1 MSFNYPRILNLIWDS
16 SKLTFLN
23 YLTIVSFKRYHID
36 WDIHIYYTTK
46 TDTKLDKKWSTPEQ
60 KVELEEHVQDYWSRV
75 SEIPGVKMICVDE
88 FIRSLDLS
96 ALHPVQQSDII
107 RIYVLYTYGGVYSD
121 FDVIYLKNI
130 EDYFLPYGESN
141 LLFFG
146 LEPNGYIY
154 FPVGFFISKPQQECY
169 KQILRLQLSESKN
182 AESLKDYQYF
192 GAALF
197 RRLKSSNNSLLS
209 SFRLLPSKC
218 YLPVC
223 WFEIE
228 KKLYGGGKHCPID
241 TDSFAVHWF
250 NGSSTSKKYINNFRN
265 LEYTCPSVIE
275 IKCTMDYLVSG
286 YIKELTSA
294 TGVEN
299 VITPPIP
306 APLGLVS
313 KAIDIEAVEQSREPK
328 ISIVMAYINRYRQ
341 LQHTL
346 NTISKSL
353 YKNIEVIIVD
363 DGSIQDQRLDNLIY
377 QYDFEII
384 LTRVEPSDKKWVNP
398 CIPYNIALSKATGD
412 IIIIQNPEVCHVGDI
427 IQYCRDNITDN
438 KYLTFSVISSGG
450 ESENEKI
457 YNYKDIIPHW
467 DVQQV
472 FTPQSWYNHPTCRN
486 SQFHFLSCMTRNTLS
501 KIGGFNENFR
511 NGLSYDDDEFIT
523 RLRKVVECVTLS
535 PEVGFG
541 IHLWH
546 PGGSIFYDTKVD
558 LLQTLVNINSQ
569 LHRELVNSSV
579 LYYPRGDCSKYTT
592 LNNKNVIVFGGTGM
606 LGRYV
611 TTYFKSKGVNVVEF
625 NREHID
631 VETIADISPIENLLL
646 PHIKPNTVIVNC
658 IGKIPQKMDN
668 TTNNLKT
675 FTMVNTLFPRY
686 LSIIVE
692 KFNHS
697 RKGIASLNQRDELEG
712 SALST
717 KGRVPPGI
725 ACAQSS
731 PLGSIIEEDCTIRMF
746 KHPDGSN
753 QVNIIFKPGKYNIN
767 KLFQPLKRVFKSITK
782 TNFLI
787 SYTER
792 RQVTESYNILV
803 KKNGKNPN
811 MVFNKPYNLT
821 REHISDVFNP
831 INQYLLF
838 PKLDGVR
845 YLLYF
850 IDSSSYLLNYT
861 DFLKLSDDE
870 DSDLDNTL
878 LDGELI
884 DNIYYP
890 FDVLYCKGEDVRR
903 KTRLDRLSYLEKI
916 NTPLKLVVIP
926 PEKDI
931 QLGLHKYFYNSN
943 NPTITGLK
951 DVFPPLD
958 GVILTSNIT
967 SYNNNKTLKYKPHT
981 HQVID
986 FEVKY
991 DGAGRGVLY
1000 VKDYNGGLT
1009 IFRGSDKYPY
1019 NTQYSHIK
1027 LDKYTTQQVE
1037 IVKKG
1042 GIVEFRWDQELK
1054 TFIPVRN
1061 RNDKLNPNFIE
1072 VAKIIW
1078 DEINDPVKLFPNNY
1092 ARLNSPFCKEF
1103 ILSENINNG
1112 SGLFHSIL
1120 YSGSEK
1126 YRNMVP
1132 DKKESFVKT
1141 LRQNFTANLGM
1152 KDWLKI
1158 GDGNLAF
1165 SMYKIFFIDSFKKI
1179 YNTTTVESPRLKNN
1193 IYYDMFKSH
1202 SLDFFVETLL
1212 PEIFD
1217 ISLINRPFPKTPRY
1231 GDIPPI
1237 PESDSLSLRSS
1248 PQGGWLSDLGGGLE
1262 GFALSTKG
1270 RAPSTEGRGEREFGA
1285 KRYPPLRGG

>member
-130 EDYFLPYGESN
+130 EDYFLPYGETN

-182 AESLKDYQYF
+182 AESSKDYQYF

-265 LEYTCPSVIE
+265 LEYTCPPIIE

-294 TGVEN
+294 TCVEN

-306 APLGLVS
+306 R
-313 KAIDIEAVEQSREPK
+313 AIDIEAVEQSREPK

-353 YKNIEVIIVD
+353 YKNIEVVIVD
-363 DGSIQDQRLDNLIY
+363 DGSIQDQRLENLIY
-377 QYDFEII
+377 QYDFEIT
-384 LTRVEPSDKKWVNP
+384 LTRIEPSDKKWVNP

-450 ESENEKI
+450 EVENEKI

-501 KIGGFNENFR
+501 QIGGFNENFR

-611 TTYFKSKGVNVVEF
+611 TTYLKSKGFNVVEV

-631 VETIADISPIENLLL
+631 VESIVDISPIENLLE

-668 TTNNLKT
+668 TTANLKT
-675 FTMVNTLFPRY
+675 FTIVNTLFPRY

-697 RKGIASLNQRDELEG
+697 RRGAEPLRSLNRSDSPFGREG
-712 SALST
+712 SALEF
-717 KGRVPPGI
+717 VPPGI
-725 ACAQSS
+725 GCRFINITTDCVFSGGRGDYTENDIADAVDVYGSTKS
-731 PLGSIIEEDCTIRMF
+731 LGETRNDTVIRTSIIGEELKGKKSLLEWIKSNKNGIVGGFTRHYWNGVTCLELSKIIYEIIRQGLYWKGVRHIYSPSKVSKYQLVSYINTLWNLDIKINEIEGETIDR
-746 KHPDGSN
+746 S
-753 QVNIIFKPGKYNIN
+753 
-767 KLFQPLKRVFKSITK
+767 LKSIYDTGVNSVK
-782 TNFLI
+782 NIQLQLQ
-787 SYTER
+787 EL
-792 RQVTESYNILV
+792 RQ
-803 KKNGKNPN
+803 
-811 MVFNKPYNLT
+811 YNL
-821 REHISDVFNP
+821 
-831 INQYLLF
+831 
-838 PKLDGVR
+838 
-845 YLLYF
+845 
-850 IDSSSYLLNYT
+850 
-861 DFLKLSDDE
+861 
-870 DSDLDNTL
+870 
-878 LDGELI
+878 
-884 DNIYYP
+884 
-890 FDVLYCKGEDVRR
+890 
-903 KTRLDRLSYLEKI
+903 
-916 NTPLKLVVIP
+916 
-926 PEKDI
+926 
-931 QLGLHKYFYNSN
+931 
-943 NPTITGLK
+943 
-951 DVFPPLD
+951 
-958 GVILTSNIT
+958 
-967 SYNNNKTLKYKPHT
+967 
-981 HQVID
+981 
-986 FEVKY
+986 
-991 DGAGRGVLY
+991 
-1000 VKDYNGGLT
+1000 
-1009 IFRGSDKYPY
+1009 
-1019 NTQYSHIK
+1019 
-1027 LDKYTTQQVE
+1027 
-1037 IVKKG
+1037 
-1042 GIVEFRWDQELK
+1042 
-1054 TFIPVRN
+1054 
-1061 RNDKLNPNFIE
+1061 
-1072 VAKIIW
+1072 
-1078 DEINDPVKLFPNNY
+1078 
-1092 ARLNSPFCKEF
+1092 
-1103 ILSENINNG
+1103 
-1112 SGLFHSIL
+1112 
-1120 YSGSEK
+1120 
-1126 YRNMVP
+1126 
-1132 DKKESFVKT
+1132 
-1141 LRQNFTANLGM
+1141 
-1152 KDWLKI
+1152 
-1158 GDGNLAF
+1158 
-1165 SMYKIFFIDSFKKI
+1165 
-1179 YNTTTVESPRLKNN
+1179 
-1193 IYYDMFKSH
+1193 
-1202 SLDFFVETLL
+1202 
-1212 PEIFD
+1212 
-1217 ISLINRPFPKTPRY
+1217 
-1231 GDIPPI
+1231 
-1237 PESDSLSLRSS
+1237 
-1248 PQGGWLSDLGGGLE
+1248 
-1262 GFALSTKG
+1262 
-1270 RAPSTEGRGEREFGA
+1270 
-1285 KRYPPLRGG
+1285 